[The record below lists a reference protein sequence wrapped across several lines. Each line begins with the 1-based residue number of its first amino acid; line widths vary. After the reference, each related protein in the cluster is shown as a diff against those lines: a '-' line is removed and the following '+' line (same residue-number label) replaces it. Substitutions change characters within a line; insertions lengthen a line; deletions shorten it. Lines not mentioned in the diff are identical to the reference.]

1 MLSRR
6 ILRDTKER
14 GRDVDGII
22 AQYLRFVKRSYDT
35 FVLPSSK
42 HADIIVPGQD
52 NDTAK
57 VLLAAHVQREI
68 DARSLRFRS
77 KLMEQNAPRSRQTTA
92 QDMEVSE
99 EQEPFF
105 TLLKQTNQ
113 LQVSSNCRRNMV
125 NPYLT
130 PGPLGNHDNP
140 AGRFYAPLRVHLLCR
155 WVPFLHLTCNNVL
168 TLIDYVRLYRS
179 PIVISSR
186 RSSGNARIRL
196 GQGHHTA
203 WRLGFGDDNVAESES
218 AGTEVVC
225 LPAQTNPMHFSRS
238 LAYAFRDRKLRFLS

>member
-57 VLLAAHVQREI
+57 ILLAAHVQREI

-77 KLMEQNAPRSRQTTA
+77 KLMEQNAPRSRQATA
-92 QDMEVSE
+92 QTDVSSPE

-113 LQVSSNCRRNMV
+113 LQVSRSFVRA
-125 NPYLT
+125 LT
-130 PGPLGNHDNP
+130 FKSD
-140 AGRFYAPLRVHLLCR
+140 
-155 WVPFLHLTCNNVL
+155 
-168 TLIDYVRLYRS
+168 S
-179 PIVISSR
+179 
-186 RSSGNARIRL
+186 
-196 GQGHHTA
+196 
-203 WRLGFGDDNVAESES
+203 
-218 AGTEVVC
+218 
-225 LPAQTNPMHFSRS
+225 
-238 LAYAFRDRKLRFLS
+238 